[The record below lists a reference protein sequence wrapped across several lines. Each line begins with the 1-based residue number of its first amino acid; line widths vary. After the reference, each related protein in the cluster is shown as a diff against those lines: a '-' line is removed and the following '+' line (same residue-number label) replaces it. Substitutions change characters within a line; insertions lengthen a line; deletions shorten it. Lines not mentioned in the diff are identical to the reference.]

1 MTTTPW
7 WNVATWPWWLTGM
20 AGLIVLTMVG
30 AAYVAIDTWWL
41 RRLKPTATMATLYR
55 RFRHQARRLA
65 LPMKVSDTPSEFAA
79 MFAEW
84 AAELSEEELWD
95 EWLEPTTQS
104 ARLLVD
110 CYVQAVYT
118 AYPLNPPDQQRVIWA
133 WHKLHWLLWL
143 ARVRQI
149 KLFGR
154 RLFD

>member
-1 MTTTPW
+1 VTVMSW
-7 WNVATWPWWLTGM
+7 WNVTAWPWRLTGI
-20 AGLIVLTMVG
+20 AGLILLAMLG
-30 AAYVAIDTWWL
+30 AVWIAIDTWWL
-41 RRLKPTATMATLYR
+41 RRLRPAAAVGTLYE

-65 LPMKVSDTPSEFAA
+65 LPMRLSDTPSEFAA

-84 AAELSEEELWD
+84 AAELSEEEYWD
-95 EWLEPTTQS
+95 EWLEPTTQH

-118 AYPLNPPDQQRVIWA
+118 PHPLNPPDQQRVIWA
-133 WHKLHWLLWL
+133 WRKLHWLLWL

-154 RLFD
+154 KLFG